1 MFDLFNIAKIRN
13 MLDEV
18 RINLEIDNSCKFN
31 YTTPSV
37 SERIDLRENNLV
49 AYAPICAIL
58 SFLLFITLIFLKYFY
73 KRNEYEL

>member
-1 MFDLFNIAKIRN
+1 MFDLFKIAKIGN
-13 MLDEV
+13 MLEEV

-37 SERIDLRENNLV
+37 SERIDLPENNIV
-49 AYAPICAIL
+49 TYALICAVL

-73 KRNEYEL
+73 KRN